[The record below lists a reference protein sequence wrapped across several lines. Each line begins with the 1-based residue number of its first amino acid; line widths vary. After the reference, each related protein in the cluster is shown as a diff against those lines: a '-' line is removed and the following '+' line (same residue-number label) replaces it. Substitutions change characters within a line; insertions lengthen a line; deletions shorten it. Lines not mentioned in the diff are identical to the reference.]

1 MCPDPS
7 RGKETICNVTMKY
20 TPEQRVLSWC
30 MSHINETMKMPKA
43 ITPEC
48 LCFRL
53 KRISQTAKEPTAS
66 NLCCKEGSLIHIAR
80 IKKIDN
86 YAIATA
92 IAPQTLSAVLRSVP
106 RKGKLK
112 SRTQTTQNSTERTPP
127 DAYLPARQ

>member
-1 MCPDPS
+1 
-7 RGKETICNVTMKY
+7 
-20 TPEQRVLSWC
+20 
-30 MSHINETMKMPKA
+30 MSE
-43 ITPEC
+43 
-48 LCFRL
+48 
-53 KRISQTAKEPTAS
+53 TAKEPTAS

-112 SRTQTTQNSTERTPP
+112 SRTQTTQNSLNVHLPMLI
-127 DAYLPARQ
+127 YLHDSDYTKSSTGATNKTIK